1 MSSTFLPK
9 LRLSDFIFTPF
20 EMRLVFFE
28 EFCCA
33 KNVVKEEFR
42 CLFKYTFGH
51 EKNLLEI
58 AKYVASISVTFG
70 DFR

>member
-1 MSSTFLPK
+1 MSSTFLTK
-9 LRLSDFIFTPF
+9 LRLSDFIFTPLRF
-20 EMRLVFFE
+20 LSNFVVP
-28 EFCCA
+28 